1 MYILRDDPF
10 VDKEVIVKDEEEDT
24 VDVDFPASMSVNNDA
39 IFAEAQACSSL
50 GNSPV
55 KAAATAAGGAPIHGG
70 GRGLS
75 FGLEASTNCSETRA
89 KVSPVKVSL
98 FKKRPPK
105 PLKGASRKKSKKEHN
120 IYTLT
125 SVIVTYYNSFE
136 ALIKSTIYSLSM

>member
-70 GRGLS
+70 DGGRGLG

-105 PLKGASRKKSKKEHN
+105 PLKGASRKKSKKEHKDLH
-120 IYTLT
+120 YDRLVLHAQP
-125 SVIVTYYNSFE
+125 SR
-136 ALIKSTIYSLSM
+136 K